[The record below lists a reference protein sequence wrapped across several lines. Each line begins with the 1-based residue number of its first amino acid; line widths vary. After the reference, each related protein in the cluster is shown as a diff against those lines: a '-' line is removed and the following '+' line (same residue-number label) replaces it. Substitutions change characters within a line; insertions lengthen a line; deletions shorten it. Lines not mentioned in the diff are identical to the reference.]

1 MSRSKRA
8 GTAWESRVVAHLREH
23 GWPKAE
29 RRALAGGKDKGDV
42 IGVDGVVL
50 EAKAAQAW
58 RVGDWLKELTAEK
71 RNAGATQG
79 ALVIKRRQQP
89 VGKALVLLELDDY
102 LELLRRANGHG

>member
-1 MSRSKRA
+1 MVSRNKRA
-8 GTAWESRVVAHLREH
+8 GTAWESKIVAHLREQ
-23 GWPKAE
+23 GWPNAE

-50 EAKAAQAW
+50 EAKAAAAW

-71 RNAGATQG
+71 ANAGAETG
-79 ALVIKRRQQP
+79 ALVVKRRQQP

-102 LELLRRANGHG
+102 LTLLRRANG